1 MPLSILLASPGFGEF
16 TPVLPLITG
25 EEHIGGDTGDKHD
38 VLRSPPAVLNGPEG
52 TTLVWDGGDEHVGGG
67 DDDQLLS
74 IELNSRMLSSGR
86 NSTAKQKARYIS
98 KKKAPERRTFAK
110 LAKK

>member
-52 TTLVWDGGDEHVGGG
+52 TTLV
-67 DDDQLLS
+67 
-74 IELNSRMLSSGR
+74 
-86 NSTAKQKARYIS
+86 
-98 KKKAPERRTFAK
+98 
-110 LAKK
+110 